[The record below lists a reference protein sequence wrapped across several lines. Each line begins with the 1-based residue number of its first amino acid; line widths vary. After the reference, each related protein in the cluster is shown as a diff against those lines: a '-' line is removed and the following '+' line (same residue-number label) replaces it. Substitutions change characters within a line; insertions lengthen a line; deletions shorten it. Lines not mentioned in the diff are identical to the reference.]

1 MLYSHRFRQQVTKC
15 SPGSRHSGSQSV
27 RSHRGVTGITASGS
41 AEDQIRLVNIR
52 AWWALKMLGKCA
64 NPSCAASFR
73 YLGEGMLFRLEP
85 DPALRSSTPQTLEY
99 YWLCPTC
106 STAMTLHINAQRT
119 VVAAPLP
126 AGIQG
131 CCPDVEPMLVRQ
143 EGLLLRNVRCR
154 SREPNEDR
162 IADRPREA
170 HHAS

>member
-1 MLYSHRFRQQVTKC
+1 VLLHVVLDELQQDWSHLLALHGGSSFKSVVQLDVDVDVQAFGLLVLFGRQ
-15 SPGSRHSGSQSV
+15 
-27 RSHRGVTGITASGS
+27 
-41 AEDQIRLVNIR
+41 
-52 AWWALKMLGKCA
+52 
-64 NPSCAASFR
+64 
-73 YLGEGMLFRLEP
+73 
-85 DPALRSSTPQTLEY
+85 ALRSSTPQPPEY

-119 VVAAPLP
+119 VVTAPLP
-126 AGIQG
+126 VGIQG

-162 IADRPREA
+162 MADRPKEA